1 MKRILFIVFL
11 FVSMIAFAV
20 DTDTLFNSMLSR
32 SQDFVAFTGAGFE
45 ARFIPAYAV
54 ADRQDGQIEIEK
66 DLYLLGL
73 FVFRSERSMNI
84 QLDSIQIM
92 NATSD
97 ERVEGQIFRV
107 EELFAPVQLPIVLPS
122 GGIIVLASQVAL
134 QDYFMDVRVQNIL
147 LPWRIRTA
155 IPGRTVEMA
164 PVSIE
169 VQPPS
174 TDTANLEGYESINES
189 IADLNERLN
198 FLQDNVEGLNLQFR
212 RLNTLFL
219 DTQIALAEYKASVD
233 NSMIDLQ
240 EHRLIFE
247 QRVEALES
255 ALSTTTFDSDAL
267 DSLRTSIEDLNTEMQ
282 GIELELQLIDEM
294 KSSHEELKTLLGKHE
309 KTIEELRDA
318 IGSISSSISD
328 PERFSSIEKAI
339 EENRAAL
346 EALGGDLQNTRT
358 FLADDLVTI
367 KNSSQELIE
376 ARRRIDERIIELEQE
391 IARVGSVSED
401 TAVSLSEALSF
412 LNGALEQFESF
423 KNIVMNELSR
433 SYEESIASLG
443 DMESRVSLIEAS
455 LTNLENLE
463 AELNNQ
469 REELRA
475 YGDILNRSITRIDS
489 IDKSVEELEALVQSL
504 ESVFENLTPSSQDS
518 LGSFLSNLEEQIGIL
533 RESIGSLSIGFVRMN
548 SELIQ
553 IKESIPPEG
562 VSPEAFSQTVFEF
575 NSKISD
581 IEKLFTTLEAKIGGL
596 NVSLA
601 NIDKRLQATAV
612 EIDSLKGN
620 FDGSVTAIDNNL
632 KSIQKLQTESAQLR
646 MLIEENSRNLATYR
660 GEIESRLDA
669 TLVSREEI
677 QMIVDEAVSAAK
689 EETKKE
695 ISSLKR
701 ANNIWLTI
709 AVLSSVAA
717 IVLGVLNMM
726 EIP

>member
-1 MKRILFIVFL
+1 
-11 FVSMIAFAV
+11 MIAFDV

-107 EELFAPVQLPIVLPS
+107 EELFVPVQLPIVLPS

>member
-107 EELFAPVQLPIVLPS
+107 EELFVPVQLPIVLPS

-717 IVLGVLNMM
+717 IVLGVLNMI

>member
-107 EELFAPVQLPIVLPS
+107 EELFVPVQLPIVLPS

>member
-97 ERVEGQIFRV
+97 ERVEGQIIRV
-107 EELFAPVQLPIVLPS
+107 EELFVPVQLPIVLPS

>member
-1 MKRILFIVFL
+1 MKKILFIVFL
-11 FVSMIAFAV
+11 FVSMTAFAV
-20 DTDTLFNSMLSR
+20 DTDTLFNNMLSR

-54 ADRQDGQIEIEK
+54 ADAQDGQIEIEE

-97 ERVEGQIFRV
+97 ERIEGQFFRV
-107 EELFAPVQLPIVLPS
+107 EELFAPIQLPIVLPS
-122 GGIIVLASQVAL
+122 GGIIVLTSQVAL

-147 LPWRIRTA
+147 LPWRV
-155 IPGRTVEMA
+155 RTVEPDRTVEIA

-174 TDTANLEGYESINES
+174 TDTADLEGYESINES

-233 NSMIDLQ
+233 NSVIDLQ
-240 EHRLIFE
+240 EQRFIFE

-255 ALSTTTFDSDAL
+255 ALSTTTFDSDTL
-267 DSLRTSIEDLNTEMQ
+267 DSLRASIENLNTEVQ
-282 GIELELQLIDEM
+282 GIEHELRIIDET
-294 KSSHEELKTLLGKHE
+294 KSSHEELKTLLGEHE
-309 KTIEELRDA
+309 KTIEELRAA
-318 IGSISSSISD
+318 IGSISSSASD
-328 PERFSSIEKAI
+328 TEKFSSIEKAI
-339 EENRAAL
+339 EENRVAL
-346 EALGGDLQNTRT
+346 EVLGGDLQNAKVS
-358 FLADDLVTI
+358 LADDLETI
-367 KNSSQELIE
+367 KTSSLELVE
-376 ARRRIDERIIELEQE
+376 AHGRIDERIIELERE
-391 IARVGSVSED
+391 ITRVGSVSEN
-401 TAVSLSEALSF
+401 AASSLSEALISISSVT
-412 LNGALEQFESF
+412 EQFESF
-423 KNIVMNELSR
+423 KNIVMDELTR

-443 DMESRVSLIEAS
+443 DMESRVSVIETS
-455 LTNLENLE
+455 LANLESLE
-463 AELNNQ
+463 GELNNQ

-504 ESVFENLTPSSQDS
+504 DSVLKNLTPSSQDS
-518 LGSFLSNLEEQIGIL
+518 LGSFLSNLEEQVGTL
-533 RESIGSLSIGFVRMN
+533 RESVGSLSIGFVRMN

-553 IKESIPPEG
+553 VKESIPPEG
-562 VSPEAFSQTVFEF
+562 VSPEAFSQTIFEL

-581 IEKLFTTLEAKIGGL
+581 IETIFTSLEAKIGGL

-601 NIDKRLQATAV
+601 NIDKRLQAAAI

-632 KSIQKLQTESAQLR
+632 KSIQKLQTESTQLKA
-646 MLIEENSRNLATYR
+646 LIEENSRNLATFR

-669 TLVSREEI
+669 TLVSRDEI

-689 EETKKE
+689 EETEKE

-701 ANNIWLTI
+701 SNNIWLTV

-717 IVLGVLNMM
+717 IVLGVLNIM

>member
-1 MKRILFIVFL
+1 
-11 FVSMIAFAV
+11 
-20 DTDTLFNSMLSR
+20 
-32 SQDFVAFTGAGFE
+32 
-45 ARFIPAYAV
+45 
-54 ADRQDGQIEIEK
+54 
-66 DLYLLGL
+66 
-73 FVFRSERSMNI
+73 
-84 QLDSIQIM
+84 M

-107 EELFAPVQLPIVLPS
+107 EELFVPVQLPIVLPS

-346 EALGGDLQNTRT
+346 EALGCDLQNTRT

>member
-107 EELFAPVQLPIVLPS
+107 EELFVPVQLPIVLPS

-689 EETKKE
+689 EEMKKE

>member
-107 EELFAPVQLPIVLPS
+107 EELFVPVQLPIVLPS

-533 RESIGSLSIGFVRMN
+533 RESIG
-548 SELIQ
+548 
-553 IKESIPPEG
+553 
-562 VSPEAFSQTVFEF
+562 
-575 NSKISD
+575 
-581 IEKLFTTLEAKIGGL
+581 
-596 NVSLA
+596 
-601 NIDKRLQATAV
+601 
-612 EIDSLKGN
+612 
-620 FDGSVTAIDNNL
+620 
-632 KSIQKLQTESAQLR
+632 
-646 MLIEENSRNLATYR
+646 
-660 GEIESRLDA
+660 
-669 TLVSREEI
+669 
-677 QMIVDEAVSAAK
+677 
-689 EETKKE
+689 
-695 ISSLKR
+695 
-701 ANNIWLTI
+701 
-709 AVLSSVAA
+709 
-717 IVLGVLNMM
+717 
-726 EIP
+726 

>member
-1 MKRILFIVFL
+1 
-11 FVSMIAFAV
+11 
-20 DTDTLFNSMLSR
+20 
-32 SQDFVAFTGAGFE
+32 
-45 ARFIPAYAV
+45 
-54 ADRQDGQIEIEK
+54 
-66 DLYLLGL
+66 
-73 FVFRSERSMNI
+73 
-84 QLDSIQIM
+84 
-92 NATSD
+92 
-97 ERVEGQIFRV
+97 
-107 EELFAPVQLPIVLPS
+107 
-122 GGIIVLASQVAL
+122 
-134 QDYFMDVRVQNIL
+134 
-147 LPWRIRTA
+147 
-155 IPGRTVEMA
+155 
-164 PVSIE
+164 
-169 VQPPS
+169 
-174 TDTANLEGYESINES
+174 
-189 IADLNERLN
+189 
-198 FLQDNVEGLNLQFR
+198 
-212 RLNTLFL
+212 
-219 DTQIALAEYKASVD
+219 
-233 NSMIDLQ
+233 
-240 EHRLIFE
+240 
-247 QRVEALES
+247 
-255 ALSTTTFDSDAL
+255 
-267 DSLRTSIEDLNTEMQ
+267 
-282 GIELELQLIDEM
+282 
-294 KSSHEELKTLLGKHE
+294 
-309 KTIEELRDA
+309 
-318 IGSISSSISD
+318 
-328 PERFSSIEKAI
+328 
-339 EENRAAL
+339 
-346 EALGGDLQNTRT
+346 
-358 FLADDLVTI
+358 
-367 KNSSQELIE
+367 
-376 ARRRIDERIIELEQE
+376 
-391 IARVGSVSED
+391 
-401 TAVSLSEALSF
+401 
-412 LNGALEQFESF
+412 
-423 KNIVMNELSR
+423 
-433 SYEESIASLG
+433 
-443 DMESRVSLIEAS
+443 
-455 LTNLENLE
+455 
-463 AELNNQ
+463 
-469 REELRA
+469 
-475 YGDILNRSITRIDS
+475 
-489 IDKSVEELEALVQSL
+489 
-504 ESVFENLTPSSQDS
+504 NLTPSSQDS

>member
-1 MKRILFIVFL
+1 
-11 FVSMIAFAV
+11 
-20 DTDTLFNSMLSR
+20 
-32 SQDFVAFTGAGFE
+32 
-45 ARFIPAYAV
+45 
-54 ADRQDGQIEIEK
+54 
-66 DLYLLGL
+66 
-73 FVFRSERSMNI
+73 
-84 QLDSIQIM
+84 M

-107 EELFAPVQLPIVLPS
+107 EELFVPVQLPIVLPS

>member
-107 EELFAPVQLPIVLPS
+107 EELFVPVQLPIVLPS

-689 EETKKE
+689 EETEKE

>member
-1 MKRILFIVFL
+1 
-11 FVSMIAFAV
+11 
-20 DTDTLFNSMLSR
+20 
-32 SQDFVAFTGAGFE
+32 
-45 ARFIPAYAV
+45 
-54 ADRQDGQIEIEK
+54 
-66 DLYLLGL
+66 
-73 FVFRSERSMNI
+73 MNI

-107 EELFAPVQLPIVLPS
+107 EELFVPVQLPIVLPS

-346 EALGGDLQNTRT
+346 EALGCDLQNTRT

>member
-107 EELFAPVQLPIVLPS
+107 EELFVPVQLPIVLPS

-147 LPWRIRTA
+147 LPWRVRTV

-247 QRVEALES
+247 QKVEALES

-443 DMESRVSLIEAS
+443 DMELRVSLIEAS

-518 LGSFLSNLEEQIGIL
+518 LGSFLSNLEEQTGIL

-689 EETKKE
+689 EETEKE

-717 IVLGVLNMM
+717 IVLGVLNMI

>member
-1 MKRILFIVFL
+1 
-11 FVSMIAFAV
+11 
-20 DTDTLFNSMLSR
+20 
-32 SQDFVAFTGAGFE
+32 
-45 ARFIPAYAV
+45 
-54 ADRQDGQIEIEK
+54 
-66 DLYLLGL
+66 
-73 FVFRSERSMNI
+73 
-84 QLDSIQIM
+84 
-92 NATSD
+92 
-97 ERVEGQIFRV
+97 
-107 EELFAPVQLPIVLPS
+107 
-122 GGIIVLASQVAL
+122 
-134 QDYFMDVRVQNIL
+134 
-147 LPWRIRTA
+147 
-155 IPGRTVEMA
+155 
-164 PVSIE
+164 
-169 VQPPS
+169 
-174 TDTANLEGYESINES
+174 
-189 IADLNERLN
+189 
-198 FLQDNVEGLNLQFR
+198 
-212 RLNTLFL
+212 
-219 DTQIALAEYKASVD
+219 
-233 NSMIDLQ
+233 
-240 EHRLIFE
+240 
-247 QRVEALES
+247 VEALES

-346 EALGGDLQNTRT
+346 EALGCDLQNTRT

>member
-1 MKRILFIVFL
+1 MKKILFIIFL
-11 FVSMIAFAV
+11 FVSMIAFAL
-20 DTDTLFNSMLSR
+20 DTDTLFNNMLSR

-54 ADRQDGQIEIEK
+54 ADGQDGQIEIEE

-97 ERVEGQIFRV
+97 ERIEDQIFRV
-107 EELFAPVQLPIVLPS
+107 EELFVPIQLPIVLPS
-122 GGIIVLASQVAL
+122 GGIIVLTSQVAL

-147 LPWRIRTA
+147 LPWRVRTVE
-155 IPGRTVEMA
+155 PGRTVEIA

-174 TDTANLEGYESINES
+174 TNVADLEGYESINEN

-233 NSMIDLQ
+233 NSVIDLQ
-240 EHRLIFE
+240 EHRFIFE
-247 QRVEALES
+247 KRVEALES
-255 ALSTTTFDSDAL
+255 ALSTTTFDSGAL
-267 DSLRTSIEDLNTEMQ
+267 DSLKTSIENLNTEMQ
-282 GIELELQLIDEM
+282 GIELELQIIEEM
-294 KSSHEELKTLLGKHE
+294 RSSHEELKTLLGE
-309 KTIEELRDA
+309 QGKTVEELRVA
-318 IGSISSSISD
+318 IGSIPSSTSD
-328 PERFSSIEKAI
+328 PEKLSSIEKAI
-339 EENRAAL
+339 EENRVAL
-346 EALGGDLQNTRT
+346 EALGGDLQNVKVS
-358 FLADDLVTI
+358 LADDLEII
-367 KNSSQELIE
+367 KTSSLELIE
-376 ARRRIDERIIELEQE
+376 AHGRIDERIIELERE
-391 IARVGSVSED
+391 IARVSSVSED
-401 TAVSLSEALSF
+401 AASSLSEALFSM
-412 LNGALEQFESF
+412 NGTLEQFESF
-423 KNIVMNELSR
+423 KNIVMDELTR

-443 DMESRVSLIEAS
+443 DMESRLSAIETSLADIES
-455 LTNLENLE
+455 LGT
-463 AELNNQ
+463 ELSNQ

-475 YGDILNRSITRIDS
+475 YEDILNRSIARIDN
-489 IDKSVEELEALVQSL
+489 IDKSVEELEELAQSL
-504 ESVFENLTPSSQDS
+504 DSVLKNLTPSSHDS
-518 LGSFLSNLEEQIGIL
+518 LNSFLGNLEEQIETL
-533 RESIGSLSIGFVRMN
+533 RDSVGSLSISFVRMN

-553 IKESIPPEG
+553 VKESIPPEG
-562 VSPEAFSQTVFEF
+562 VSPQTFSQTVFEF

-581 IEKLFTTLEAKIGGL
+581 IETIFTTLEAKIGGL

-601 NIDKRLQATAV
+601 NIDKRLQAAAV

-632 KSIQKLQTESAQLR
+632 KSIQKLQSESAQLK
-646 MLIEENSRNLATYR
+646 MLIEENSRNLATFR
-660 GEIESRLDA
+660 REIESRLDS

-689 EETKKE
+689 EETNRE

-701 ANNIWLTI
+701 SNNIWLTI

-717 IVLGVLNMM
+717 IVMGVLNIM

>member
-107 EELFAPVQLPIVLPS
+107 EELFVPVQLPIVLPS

-689 EETKKE
+689 EETEKE

-717 IVLGVLNMM
+717 IVLGVLNMI

>member
-107 EELFAPVQLPIVLPS
+107 EELFVPVQLPIVLPS

-562 VSPEAFSQTVFEF
+562 VSPQTFSQTVFEF

-581 IEKLFTTLEAKIGGL
+581 IETIFTTLEAKIGGL

-601 NIDKRLQATAV
+601 NIDKRLQAAAV

-632 KSIQKLQTESAQLR
+632 KSIQKLQSESAQLK
-646 MLIEENSRNLATYR
+646 MLIEENSRNLATFR
-660 GEIESRLDA
+660 REIESRLDS

-689 EETKKE
+689 EETNRE

-701 ANNIWLTI
+701 SNNIWLTI

-717 IVLGVLNMM
+717 IVMGVLNIM

>member
-107 EELFAPVQLPIVLPS
+107 EELFVPVQLPIVLPS

-174 TDTANLEGYESINES
+174 TDTANLEGYESINEN

>member
-107 EELFAPVQLPIVLPS
+107 EELFVPVQLPIVLPS

-147 LPWRIRTA
+147 LPWRVRTV

>member
-107 EELFAPVQLPIVLPS
+107 EELFVPVQLPIVLPS

-247 QRVEALES
+247 QKVEALES

>member
-1 MKRILFIVFL
+1 
-11 FVSMIAFAV
+11 MIAFAV
-20 DTDTLFNSMLSR
+20 DPDTLFNNMLSR
-32 SQDFVAFTGAGFE
+32 SLDFVAFTGAGFE

-54 ADRQDGQIEIEK
+54 ADEQNGQIEIEE

-92 NATSD
+92 NAASD
-97 ERVEGQIFRV
+97 ERIEGQIFRV

-122 GGIIVLASQVAL
+122 GGIIVLTSQIAL

-147 LPWRIRTA
+147 LPWRV
-155 IPGRTVEMA
+155 RTVEPDRIVEIA

-174 TDTANLEGYESINES
+174 TDTADLEGYESINES

-233 NSMIDLQ
+233 NSVIDLQ
-240 EHRLIFE
+240 EHRFIFE

-255 ALSTTTFDSDAL
+255 ALSTTTFDSGTL
-267 DSLRTSIEDLNTEMQ
+267 DSLKTSIENLNTEVQ
-282 GIELELQLIDEM
+282 RIELELQIIDEM
-294 KSSHEELKTLLGKHE
+294 KSSHEELKTLLGEHE
-309 KTIEELRDA
+309 KTIEELRAA
-318 IGSISSSISD
+318 IGSISSSTSD
-328 PERFSSIEKAI
+328 TEKFSSIEKTI
-339 EENRAAL
+339 EENRVAL
-346 EALGGDLQNTRT
+346 EALGSDLQNVKVS
-358 FLADDLVTI
+358 LADDLETI
-367 KNSSQELIE
+367 KTSSMELVE
-376 ARRRIDERIIELEQE
+376 AHGRIDERIIELERE
-391 IARVGSVSED
+391 IARVSSVSEN
-401 TAVSLSEALSF
+401 AASSLSEALISM
-412 LNGALEQFESF
+412 NSVTEQFESF
-423 KNIVMNELSR
+423 KNIVMDELTR

-443 DMESRVSLIEAS
+443 DMESRVSVIEAS
-455 LTNLENLE
+455 LTNLESLE

-475 YGDILNRSITRIDS
+475 YGDILNRSITRIDN
-489 IDKSVEELEALVQSL
+489 IDKSVEELETLVQSL
-504 ESVFENLTPSSQDS
+504 DSVLKNLTPSSQDS
-518 LGSFLSNLEEQIGIL
+518 LDSFLSNLEEQVGTL
-533 RESIGSLSIGFVRMN
+533 RESVGSLSIGFVRMN

-553 IKESIPPEG
+553 VKESIPPEG
-562 VSPEAFSQTVFEF
+562 VSPEAFSQTIFEL

-581 IEKLFTTLEAKIGGL
+581 IETIFTSLEAKIGGL

-601 NIDKRLQATAV
+601 NIDKRLQAAAV

-632 KSIQKLQTESAQLR
+632 KSIQKLQTESAQLKA
-646 MLIEENSRNLATYR
+646 LIEENSRSLATFR
-660 GEIESRLDA
+660 RETESRLDA
-669 TLVSREEI
+669 TLVSRNEI

-689 EETKKE
+689 EETEKE

-701 ANNIWLTI
+701 SNNIWLTV

-717 IVLGVLNMM
+717 IVLGVLNIM